1 MHDVAPDTA
10 VLLDQYVAAWNEA
23 DPGRRR
29 AAVGRLYA
37 DDGRVITPSVEVRG
51 REAITEHIG
60 EVFAEFIG
68 SSGRRFR
75 RTDSTRNHRGLLLRW
90 ELAGDRQPA
99 AGAGIN
105 ALLLGP
111 DGRIEVDHQFSE
123 PRPDD
128 GGAGR

>member
-1 MHDVAPDTA
+1 MHKVTPDTA

-51 REAITEHIG
+51 RDAVVEHIG
-60 EVFAEFIG
+60 DVFAEFIG

-75 RTDSTRNHRGLLLRW
+75 GIDSARNHRGLLLRW
-90 ELAGDRQPA
+90 ELAGDGQA
-99 AGAGIN
+99 VATGTN

-111 DGRIEVDHQFSE
+111 DGRIEIDHQFSE
-123 PRPDD
+123 PSPDD